1 MTTSENQENVKRK
14 VMAKGYCQPRKK
26 KQKGRQCNKRKGDGS
41 KHEPKKN
48 MEKKK

>member
-26 KQKGRQCNKRKGDGS
+26 KQKGRQWQQAQR
-41 KHEPKKN
+41 
-48 MEKKK
+48 